1 MSDSDSDT
9 EALIQLAHGGDSAA
23 RAALLARHRERLRQM
38 VAVRMDRR
46 LQTRVDPSDVV
57 QDALVDACLKLPRYL
72 EDRPLPFYPWLR
84 QIAWERLVKLHRR
97 HLWADRRSVAREE
110 GQYLPLPDESAVQL
124 AERLAGPDTTPSGRA
139 VREELRARVQAGLA
153 RLSASDREL
162 LAMRHLEQL
171 AMAEIA
177 AVLGITEGAVKVRHL
192 RALQRLHGVLGGG
205 AVEETP

>member
-1 MSDSDSDT
+1 MSDSDT
-9 EALIQLAHGGDSAA
+9 EALIRMAHGGDGDA
-23 RAALLARHRERLRQM
+23 RDALLTRHRERLRQM
-38 VAVRMDRR
+38 VSVRMDRR
-46 LQTRVDPSDVV
+46 LQARVDPSDVV
-57 QDALVDACLKLPRYL
+57 QDALADACVKLPRYL

-124 AERLAGPDTTPSGRA
+124 AERLAGHDTTPSGRA
-139 VREELRARVQAGLA
+139 LREELRARVQAGLA

-192 RALQRLHGVLGGG
+192 RALQRLHGVLGGD
-205 AVEETP
+205 AAEATP